1 MTAVNDRVRAAR
13 IQAGCKR
20 REDLI
25 ALMRLPRCGDRLLGM
40 VERGQRPAGMPEINA
55 RLDAI
60 MRHLGIDAEGFGIDA
75 DVALQENGD
84 PVFRR
89 R

>member
-1 MTAVNDRVRAAR
+1 
-13 IQAGCKR
+13 
-20 REDLI
+20 
-25 ALMRLPRCGDRLLGM
+25 
-40 VERGQRPAGMPEINA
+40 MPEINA